1 MTLDSTR
8 PPYEEESTADRLL
21 YDHKWASTTAG
32 RRPVGETFRLMLDR
46 LLAERPGA
54 RVADVGCG
62 TGRHTLAAAA
72 AGLRADK
79 ATPVCE

>member
-8 PPYEEESTADRLL
+8 PPYEKESTA
-21 YDHKWASTTAG
+21 
-32 RRPVGETFRLMLDR
+32 ETFRLMLDR

-72 AGLRADK
+72 ADLRADK